1 MIRLATDVGGTF
13 TDLVGY
19 DEKTGTVFTSKS
31 LTTTHDQSVGVIDVI
46 DRAEQTSGLN
56 PNRVGFFA
64 HGGTTVIN
72 AITERKGVKTGL
84 VTTAGFR
91 DVLEIGRGNRPD
103 LYNLQTHSPEPFVP
117 RHLRVEVRERVGAS
131 GQVIQPLDES
141 DICAAATLF
150 RDEGVEAVAIIFL
163 HSYAH
168 PDHEQRCAEIL
179 RELLP
184 GVPVCASHEISRQW
198 REFERT
204 NTVALNAYVQPIIQR
219 YFANLEKAL
228 AAKGVYSG
236 YYAMLSNGGVATFSQ
251 AAVSPLTLVE
261 SGPSGGAAGA
271 ARIGEILGQ
280 KDVLYLDVGG
290 TTAKCTLI
298 RDGKP
303 RLDAEY
309 KLEWTRTSPG
319 YPVQVPVVDIVEIG
333 SGGGSIAWIDAS
345 GGLRVGPRSAG
356 SSPGPACYGLGGTE
370 PTVTDAKLIIGILDP
385 KAFAEGRMPLDVERA
400 RQAMGKLAG
409 PLGMSIADAAQAII
423 DVAESNMINALKLV
437 SVQRGHD
444 PRDLALIV
452 SGGAGPMLGARLGRE
467 LKAKSIIVPPHSG
480 IFSAWGMLAAH
491 PRADLRKTWFSP
503 LDIGSLASL
512 DRLFTDMEEEA
523 LAYFSLDSKDQISFS
538 YTVEMRYR
546 GQEHSVS
553 TRYVPGLQ
561 LDEFLEAFHIAHE
574 TAYSFRL
581 PAARVEITILH
592 LQAEISGKVIDCP
605 LIGNEER
612 SAEKARKG
620 ERSVYF
626 GSETGW
632 ATCPVYD
639 RDSLPADKTFRGPLL
654 VEEPTTTTLVHQ
666 GQILEMTERGIMV
679 ITEEVR

>member
-19 DEKTGTVFTSKS
+19 DEKSGKVFTSKS
-31 LTTTHDQSVGVIDVI
+31 LTTPQDQSIGVLDVI
-46 DRAEQTSGLN
+46 DRAESASGLDTDKV
-56 PNRVGFFA
+56 RFFA

-72 AITERKGVKTGL
+72 AITERKGVRTAL
-84 VTTAGFR
+84 VTTEGFR

-103 LYNLQTHSPEPFVP
+103 LYNLQFHSPEPFIP
-117 RHLRVEVRERVGAS
+117 RKLRAEVRERVGAD
-131 GQVIQPLDES
+131 GRVIEPLNEDDVRE
-141 DICAAATLF
+141 AARLF
-150 RDEGVEAVAIIFL
+150 VKEGVEAVAVIFL

-168 PDHEQRCAEIL
+168 PEHEKRCAALL
-179 RELLP
+179 RELMP
-184 GVPVCASHEISRQW
+184 DVTVCASHEISRQW
-198 REFERT
+198 REYERT

-228 AAKGVYSG
+228 AAKGVYSA

-251 AAVSPLTLVE
+251 AVASPLTLVE

-271 ARIGEILGQ
+271 ARIGAILGE

-303 RLDAEY
+303 NLDAEY
-309 KLEWTRTSPG
+309 KLEWARTFPG

-333 SGGGSIAWIDAS
+333 SGGGSIAWIDAA
-345 GGLRVGPRSAG
+345 GGLRVGPKSAG

-370 PTVTDAKLIIGILDP
+370 PTVTDAKVAIGLLNP
-385 KAFAEGRMPLDVERA
+385 AAFAEGAMTLDVELA
-400 RQAMGKLAG
+400 RQAITRLAG
-409 PLGMSIADAAQAII
+409 PLGLSVDGAAQAII

-437 SVQRGHD
+437 TVQRGHD

-467 LKAKSIIVPPHSG
+467 LNAKSIIIPPHSG

-491 PRADLRKTWFSP
+491 PRADIRKTWFSP
-503 LDIGSLASL
+503 LVPSSLGELA
-512 DRLFTDMEEEA
+512 RLFADMEGEA
-523 LAYFSLDSKDQISFS
+523 LSYFELDDKEGVAFS
-538 YTVEMRYR
+538 YGVEMRYH

-553 TRYVPGLQ
+553 ARFSPSMQ
-561 LDEFLEAFHIAHE
+561 LADFAEAFHLAHE

-581 PAARVEITILH
+581 PDARIEVTNLH
-592 LQAEISGKVIDCP
+592 LQAEIAGNVIDCP
-605 LIGNEER
+605 PIDNDGR
-612 SAEKARKG
+612 TVARARKG
-620 ERSVYF
+620 ERNVYF
-626 GSETGW
+626 GNDGGW
-632 ATCPVYD
+632 KLCAVYD
-639 RDSLPADKTFRGPLL
+639 RNGLPCGERLSGPLL
-654 VEEPTTTTLVHQ
+654 VEEPTTTTLVHA
-666 GQILEMTERGIMV
+666 GQVLEVTDRGIMV

>member
-46 DRAEQTSGLN
+46 DRAEQTDGLD

-72 AITERKGVKTGL
+72 AITERKGVRTGL

-103 LYNLQTHSPEPFVP
+103 LYNLQSHSPEPFVP
-117 RHLRVEVRERVGAS
+117 RHLRTEVRERIGAG
-131 GQVIQPLDES
+131 GQIIQQLNEE
-141 DICAAATLF
+141 DIHAAAALF
-150 RDEGVEAVAIIFL
+150 RKEDVEAVAIIFL
-163 HSYAH
+163 HSYAY
-168 PDHEQRCAEIL
+168 PEHEQRCLRIL
-179 RELLP
+179 QQLLP
-184 GVPVCASHEISRQW
+184 GVTVCASHEISRQW
-198 REFERT
+198 REFERS

-251 AAVSPLTLVE
+251 AALSPLTLVE

-271 ARIGEILGQ
+271 ARIGEILEQ
-280 KDVLYLDVGG
+280 KDILYLDVGG

-298 RDGKP
+298 RDGTP
-303 RLDAEY
+303 HLDAEY
-309 KLEWTRTSPG
+309 RLEWTRTSPG

-385 KAFAEGRMPLDVERA
+385 RTFAEGRIVLDRNRA
-400 RQAMGKLAG
+400 REAMGKLTG
-409 PLGMSIADAAQAII
+409 PLGLSVEDAAQAII

-437 SVQRGHD
+437 SIQRGHD

-467 LKAKSIIVPPHSG
+467 LKAKSVIIPPHSG
-480 IFSAWGMLAAH
+480 IFSAWGMLAAR
-491 PRADLRKTWFSP
+491 PRADIRKTWFSP
-503 LDIGSLASL
+503 LDTSALALL
-512 DRLFTDMEEEA
+512 DGFFTGMEDEA
-523 LAYFSLDSKDQISFS
+523 LAYFRLDRKDHIAFS
-538 YTVEMRYR
+538 YSVEMRYR

-553 TRYVPGLQ
+553 TRYASGMAMDV
-561 LDEFLEAFHIAHE
+561 FLEEFHTAHE

-581 PAARVEITILH
+581 PSARVEITILH
-592 LQAEISGKVIDCP
+592 LQAEMSGKVIDCP
-605 LIGNEER
+605 LIGNEGR
-612 SAEKARKG
+612 SLEKARKG
-620 ERSVYF
+620 ERPVYF
-626 GSETGW
+626 GNLAGW

-639 RDSLPADKTFRGPLL
+639 RGSLPAGIRLSGPLL
-654 VEEPTTTTLVHQ
+654 VEEPTTTTLVQ
-666 GQILEMTERGIMV
+666 EGQVLEMTKHGIMV
-679 ITEEVR
+679 VTEGTH